1 MTFGTPWCILVCI
14 EGFLHIMEKKI
25 TNKYLQENR
34 NHIFVFG
41 DNTDKRG
48 KAGAAALRTEPN
60 TYGFITKKHPN
71 NFDSSFYH
79 PDEYIHVFNQQL
91 SLLIVEIENNPD
103 KTYLISKLGAGLANR
118 YNIWENIIRKGLGHL
133 RHYKNVEF
141 LYEENDE
148 D

>member
-1 MTFGTPWCILVCI
+1 
-14 EGFLHIMEKKI
+14 MEKKI
-25 TNKYLQENR
+25 TTKYLKDNP

-41 DNTDKRG
+41 DNTDRRG

-71 NFDSSFYH
+71 NMECSFYH

-91 SLLIVEIENNPD
+91 SLLVYEIENHPD
-103 KTYLISKLGAGLANR
+103 KTYLISKLGAGLANKF
-118 YNIWENIIRKGLGHL
+118 NIWEQIIKKGLRHL
-133 RHYKNVEF
+133 RHYRNVEF
-141 LYEENDE
+141 LFGENDE